1 MCFLFLIKER
11 DFFHHVQYP
20 FSFPLFWWAPSSN
33 RGRKARDCS
42 GPGWSI
48 LADITPS
55 LVSKTNCELL
65 QEVKYSGVQNGAWC
79 CATPAAWGRTRSRGG
94 AATSAHSSTFVS
106 SVFLFFC
113 WKTVIVRAPVVCPCL
128 PPYNNTW
135 NPGFGRCTINIA
147 STQDSHRYL
156 IFLIG
161 PVTVKIPSGLSVFV
175 RKFSNIVRQCQGSSE
190 LLRS

>member
-1 MCFLFLIKER
+1 MYNNSRSHSPCFGER
-11 DFFHHVQYP
+11 PPPTGDEKLGTAADLDGASWQTSLPVWWARQCVNNFKRWNTQVCKTVPGAAQLQLLGVEQELEEEQQQAP
-20 FSFPLFWWAPSSN
+20 TLPPSWVLFSFF
-33 RGRKARDCS
+33 C
-42 GPGWSI
+42 
-48 LADITPS
+48 
-55 LVSKTNCELL
+55 
-65 QEVKYSGVQNGAWC
+65 
-79 CATPAAWGRTRSRGG
+79 
-94 AATSAHSSTFVS
+94 
-106 SVFLFFC
+106 C

-156 IFLIG
+156 NFLTG

-175 RKFSNIVRQCQGSSE
+175 RKFSNIFRQCQGSSE

>member
-1 MCFLFLIKER
+1 MYYNSSSHSPCFGER
-11 DFFHHVQYP
+11 PPPTGDDKLGTAADLDGASWQTSLPV
-20 FSFPLFWWAPSSN
+20 WWARQCVN
-33 RGRKARDCS
+33 YF
-42 GPGWSI
+42 
-48 LADITPS
+48 
-55 LVSKTNCELL
+55 E
-65 QEVKYSGVQNGAWC
+65 EMKYSGVQNGARC
-79 CATPAAWGRTRSRGG
+79 CATPAAWSWTRAWGG

-113 WKTVIVRAPVVCPCL
+113 WKIVIVRAPVVCPCL

-156 IFLIG
+156 NFLTV

-175 RKFSNIVRQCQGSSE
+175 RIFSNIFRQCQGSSE